1 MRPIVRTIRGTDN
14 SVTVDQRV
22 CGEYVSRDIPEGNPF
37 RNLLPQA
44 GAHPLLQNTIVATSA
59 IHMSHFLRPP
69 SCRSGNDNGGL
80 AALGSDERCQRAY
93 RHALAAKHKALGMM
107 RDAVVNI
114 HLVDCGAVLASVF
127 FLVDLELMEP
137 GRVSWKAHLKGA
149 GKILSLFQPTLARA
163 GPLADYI
170 SADYLIYVIMA
181 SVFMTSPAFDTDSFF
196 RPSPFPKMLKRAAAY
211 SHICCPPEILN
222 VLLAAATLSNTP
234 CDASD
239 NEQTITAASTLFE
252 SAYTF
257 DVDAW
262 ARDEDNFSY
271 LRSATV
277 QTRIHAGHAHRLAAC
292 LYILRAIPAMNSLQ
306 DSDMVAKLLA
316 SNAIQHISSI
326 PDDDA
331 NLKVITW
338 PTFVVGADSDDA
350 ARREWAMGRLRQLA
364 TYWPWGF
371 LYNAMDTLER
381 LWCLDYDKSSGRS
394 WVHVVKESDSD
405 FLIV

>member
-1 MRPIVRTIRGTDN
+1 MLEIPQTGLGKILLSCCLATTATANVSIRG
-14 SVTVDQRV
+14 
-22 CGEYVSRDIPEGNPF
+22 
-37 RNLLPQA
+37 
-44 GAHPLLQNTIVATSA
+44 
-59 IHMSHFLRPP
+59 HMSHLLRLPL
-69 SCRSGNDNGGL
+69 CRSGHDNGGS
-80 AALGSDERCQRAY
+80 AASGSERCQRAY

-107 RDAVVNI
+107 QNAVVNI
-114 HLVDCGAVLASVF
+114 HPDDCGAVLASVF
-127 FLVDLELMEP
+127 FLVDLELMER
-137 GRVSWKAHLKGA
+137 GRASWKAHLKGA
-149 GKILSLFQPTLARA
+149 GRILSLFQPTLASA
-163 GPLADYI
+163 GPLADYL
-170 SADYLIYVIMA
+170 SADYLIYAIMA
-181 SVFMTSPAFDTDSFF
+181 SVFMASPAFDTDSFF
-196 RPSPFPKMLKRAAAY
+196 RPSPFSKTLKRAAAH

-234 CDASD
+234 GDSSD
-239 NEQTITAASTLFE
+239 NEQIIAAASTLFE
-252 SAYTF
+252 SAHTF

-262 ARDEDNFSY
+262 ASQEDNFSFF
-271 LRSATV
+271 RCATV

-306 DSDMVAKLLA
+306 DSDMVAKQLA
-316 SNAIQHISSI
+316 SSAISHISSI
-326 PDDDA
+326 PDNDA

-381 LWCLDYDKSSGRS
+381 LWCLNYDKSSGRS
-394 WVHVVKESDSD
+394 WVHAVKESEPD

>member
-1 MRPIVRTIRGTDN
+1 
-14 SVTVDQRV
+14 
-22 CGEYVSRDIPEGNPF
+22 
-37 RNLLPQA
+37 
-44 GAHPLLQNTIVATSA
+44 
-59 IHMSHFLRPP
+59 
-69 SCRSGNDNGGL
+69 
-80 AALGSDERCQRAY
+80 
-93 RHALAAKHKALGMM
+93 
-107 RDAVVNI
+107 
-114 HLVDCGAVLASVF
+114 
-127 FLVDLELMEP
+127 MEP

-170 SADYLIYVIMA
+170 SADYLI
-181 SVFMTSPAFDTDSFF
+181 
-196 RPSPFPKMLKRAAAY
+196 
-211 SHICCPPEILN
+211 HICCPPEILN

-350 ARREWAMGRLRQLA
+350 ARREWAMGRLRAAAKARFGARGGHTITWLA
-364 TYWPWGF
+364 RRGKNGKSFILSVRDLDRPVWSVGLVLCSEFPGVDSLRLREFMVLQVFVAVHCTGEWNCQQFW
-371 LYNAMDTLER
+371 ARRTTLK
-381 LWCLDYDKSSGRS
+381 KSPA
-394 WVHVVKESDSD
+394 
-405 FLIV
+405 